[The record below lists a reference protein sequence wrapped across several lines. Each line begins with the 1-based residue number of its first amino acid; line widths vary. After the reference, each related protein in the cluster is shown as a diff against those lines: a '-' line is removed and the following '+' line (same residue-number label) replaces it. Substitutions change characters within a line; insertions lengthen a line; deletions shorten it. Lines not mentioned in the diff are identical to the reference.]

1 LLNNGVSKVAEI
13 GADQEQL
20 KTLRFELKTFVCD
33 GEYAKGLERIMN
45 AYLDGLNKP
54 EQQAVWVSGFF
65 GSGKSHL
72 VKMLRYLWVDY
83 KFGDGASARSL
94 ARLPT
99 NINDLFVELNNRGRQ
114 YGGLKAAAGTLGEGS
129 PDNIRLAF
137 LQLIFRANGLPEN
150 LAAAKFVLWLR
161 ENNIWDKVTS
171 HLKAKKKNPD
181 QEIRNFYVS
190 SHIAEALF
198 ACDSTYGSATKA
210 KEALRAQFPVS
221 NSATIDEALTLM
233 RAIFGNEG
241 KLPCTLIVVDEVQQ
255 FIGDK
260 VERAMD
266 VQEIAEH
273 CCTKLDSRVLLVG
286 TGQSALTSTVNLGR
300 LQARFTIKV
309 PLSDADVEKV
319 TRQTVLAKK
328 PERVADIKKVIDTN
342 QGEISRHLQNT
353 RLSSSLSDEPYYA
366 PDYPLLPVRRRFWE
380 KVLRNV
386 DASGTSA
393 QLRTQLKIVFD
404 AAKETAT

>member
-1 LLNNGVSKVAEI
+1 L
-13 GADQEQL
+13 
-20 KTLRFELKTFVCD
+20 
-33 GEYAKGLERIMN
+33 N

-83 KFGDGASARSL
+83 KFSDGASARSL
-94 ARLPT
+94 ARVPT

-114 YGGLKAAAGTLGEGS
+114 YGGLKAAVGTLGEGS

-171 HLKAKKKNPD
+171 HLKAKKKIPD
-181 QEIRNFYVS
+181 QEIKNFYVS

-221 NSATIDEALTLM
+221 NSVTIDEALTLI
-233 RAIFGNEG
+233 RAIFGNDG

-260 VERAMD
+260 VERGMD

-273 CCTKLDSRVLLVG
+273 CCTKLDGRVLLVG
-286 TGQSALTSTVNLGR
+286 TGQSALTSAANLGR

-328 PERVADIKKVIDTN
+328 PERFADIKKVIDTKRSWRSVRWCN
-342 QGEISRHLQNT
+342 GSGVVFSRDPAGP
-353 RLSSSLSDEPYYA
+353 S
-366 PDYPLLPVRRRFWE
+366 RRPAFR
-380 KVLRNV
+380 R
-386 DASGTSA
+386 A
-393 QLRTQLKIVFD
+393 RH
-404 AAKETAT
+404 